1 MSKTRSRFAT
11 ALQQARLGARLTQE
25 QLVEM
30 LHVNQRTAISWE
42 TGERIPSIG
51 MVFLLCM
58 IFAGGSAASTE
69 LFSLE
74 LLIPYLL
81 DDLERQ
87 KKFHQEGAF
96 QELVAQGIQKLL
108 QVAESLPQ
116 PAQASQVISLLPEQP
131 AKSAHQESVTG
142 SISSSQ
148 PHIGQR
154 EAESADVEQIFTLL
168 ERLRTRPDLIP
179 VVNDFLDQM
188 LLV

>member
-25 QLVEM
+25 RLVEM

-58 IFAGGSAASTE
+58 IFAGESAASRE
-69 LFSLE
+69 LFLPE

-87 KKFHQEGAF
+87 KKFHQEEAF
-96 QELVAQGIQKLL
+96 QELVAQGTQKLL
-108 QVAESLPQ
+108 QVAASIPQ
-116 PAQASQVISLLPEQP
+116 PAPALHVISLLPEQP
-131 AKSAHQESVTG
+131 AQDSHQKNETDG
-142 SISSSQ
+142 ISSSQ
-148 PHIGQR
+148 PPGGQR
-154 EAESADVEQIFTLL
+154 EAENTDVEQIFTLL

-179 VVNDFLDQM
+179 VVNDFLDQL

>member
-1 MSKTRSRFAT
+1 M
-11 ALQQARLGARLTQE
+11 
-25 QLVEM
+25 EM

-51 MVFLLCM
+51 MVFLLCL
-58 IFAGGSAASTE
+58 IFAGGSAAITE

-116 PAQASQVISLLPEQP
+116 PAQPSQVISLLPEQP
-131 AKSAHQESVTG
+131 AKSAHQDSVTG
-142 SISSSQ
+142 SRSSSQ
-148 PHIGQR
+148 PQRGQR

>member
-25 QLVEM
+25 DLVGK
-30 LHVNQRTAISWE
+30 LHVNPRTAISWE

-58 IFAGGSAASTE
+58 VFAGGSATSTE
-69 LFSLE
+69 IFSLE

-87 KKFHQEGAF
+87 KKFHQEEAF
-96 QELVAQGIQKLL
+96 QELAARGIQRLL

-116 PAQASQVISLLPEQP
+116 PAQASQVISLLPER
-131 AKSAHQESVTG
+131 SARHATDTG
-142 SISSSQ
+142 SKPQ
-148 PHIGQR
+148 IGQR
-154 EAESADVEQIFTLL
+154 EEENTDVEQIFTLI
-168 ERLRTRPDLIP
+168 ERLRKRPDLIP
-179 VVNDFLDQM
+179 VVNEFLDQV